1 MILQKEIRKFAGKWN
16 IPPDTVD
23 KDYVLGHFLATIF
36 NYYGDELILK
46 GGTSLRKC
54 YFPNYRFS
62 EDLDF
67 TAKNYDFI
75 LENEDLNRVCQRI
88 QGHSGILL
96 YAEKIEEL
104 KFQDKKMGY
113 QVKIRYWGA
122 NHSKSQQPPSPDR
135 WITKIKLEISTAEIC
150 LLPVNYTEIYHPYS
164 DNLFGFQSTVCYQ
177 LNEIIA
183 EKLRSLIQRSYTAP
197 RDYYDLYHLTNE
209 LDDNIWQNIK
219 DLFLQKME
227 HKNIE
232 YLGPE
237 QLVKKKHIAAV
248 KKAWQSSIAHQV
260 DQHILPSAD
269 RIITKVRNRII
280 NHL

>member
-1 MILQKEIRKFAGKWN
+1 MILQKEIREFASKWN

-36 NYYGDELILK
+36 SYYGDELVFK
-46 GGTSLRKC
+46 GGTCLRKC

-67 TAKNYDFI
+67 TAKNSEFI
-75 LENEDLNRVCQRI
+75 LEDKDLNRVCQRI
-88 QGHSGILL
+88 QDHSGILL

-113 QVKIRYWGA
+113 QVKIKYWGA
-122 NHSKSQQPPSPDR
+122 NHSKNQQPPAPDR

-150 LLPVNYTEIYHPYS
+150 LLSVNNPAIYHPYS
-164 DNLFGFQSTVCYQ
+164 DYLSDFQSTACYQ

-183 EKLRSLIQRSYTAP
+183 EKLRSLVQRSYTAP
-197 RDYYDLYHLTNE
+197 RDYYDLYHLTTD
-209 LDDNIWQNIK
+209 LDDNIWQKIRE
-219 DLFLQKME
+219 LFLQKME

-232 YLGPE
+232 YRGPE
-237 QLVKKKHIAAV
+237 QLVKEKHITTV
-248 KKAWQSSIAHQV
+248 KKAWQSSIAHQI
-260 DQHILPSAD
+260 DPDTLPSAD
-269 RIITKVRNRII
+269 EIIDEVRNRILY
-280 NHL
+280 NL